1 MRPSS
6 VFIVFLSCSCS
17 SHWPLQV
24 NGSNIGENL
33 ADFVWNLIGAISRIR
48 HGHDDAVDLDEPND
62 PSVLD
67 DPRFLYATLYR
78 FDLLFRLYN
87 NFPREKEMNIYG
99 TLVIP
104 SRVQFLR
111 LTWKPSICGIQ
122 FNFIF
127 KGTC

>member
-33 ADFVWNLIGAISRIR
+33 ADFVWNLIGAISRVR
-48 HGHDDAVDLDEPND
+48 HAVDLDDPND

-87 NFPREKEMNIYG
+87 NFPRQKEMNFYME
-99 TLVIP
+99 P
-104 SRVQFLR
+104 SSFPV
-111 LTWKPSICGIQ
+111 PCSISSVDVEAIDMWHPIQ
-122 FNFIF
+122 FHFQRNLLI
-127 KGTC
+127 